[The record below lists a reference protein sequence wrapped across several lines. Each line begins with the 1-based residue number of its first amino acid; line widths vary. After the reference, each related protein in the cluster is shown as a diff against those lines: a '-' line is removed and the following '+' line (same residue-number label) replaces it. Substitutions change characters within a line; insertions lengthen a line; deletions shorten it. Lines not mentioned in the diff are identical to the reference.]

1 MSTAAEPRRPSPAN
15 MPARRPVAPVT
26 TFREL
31 YLFGI
36 DSSSLHAHHQL
47 VAYGLAIHADQD
59 GQIPTVDQPRLI
71 GLVHDTGLHAGQVAV
86 ALTVLRQ
93 RGWIRQTRR
102 SDRYDTADLRLTIP
116 TQLEPR
122 LRRRAAAQQSQPTT
136 TERTTTDA

>member
-1 MSTAAEPRRPSPAN
+1 MSTAAEPRRPSPAT

-47 VAYGLAIHADQD
+47 VAYGLAIHADAD
-59 GQIPTVDQPRLI
+59 GEIQLQDQPRLI

-86 ALTVLRQ
+86 ALTALRQ

-102 SDRYDTADLRLTIP
+102 SDRYENADFRLTIP
-116 TQLEPR
+116 AQLEPR
-122 LRRRAAAQQSQPTT
+122 LRRRAAQQSHPAT

>member
-1 MSTAAEPRRPSPAN
+1 MSTAAEPRHPSPAN

-47 VAYGLAIHADQD
+47 VAYGLAIHADAD
-59 GQIPTVDQPRLI
+59 GEIQPQDQPRLI

-86 ALTVLRQ
+86 ALTTLRQ

-102 SDRYDTADLRLTIP
+102 SDRYDTADFRLTIP
-116 TQLEPR
+116 AQLEPR
-122 LRRRAAAQQSQPTT
+122 LRRRAAAQPTNAT
-136 TERTTTDA
+136 SA